1 MKKIGIVGGIGPE
14 STLMYYRDIIARCHE
29 RSGNDE
35 YPEIVIES
43 VNMTRMLG
51 YFLVEDFD
59 GLADYLSAAIDS
71 LARAGASFA
80 ALASNTPH
88 LVFDTLQDRSA
99 IPLVS
104 IVETTAE
111 RAKAHLLKRVLLT
124 GTGFTMK
131 ASFFADV
138 FARYGIGIVTPAP
151 AEIEEI
157 HNIIFPELEN
167 GIVRPE
173 KRERFLEMTRGQIAS
188 QNLDGIILGCTELPL
203 IAGVGDFAVPVLDTA
218 QIHIDS
224 IVNEYFA

>member
-14 STLMYYRDIIARCHE
+14 STLMYYRDIVAHILAK
-29 RSGNDE
+29 SGDDQ

-43 VNMTRMLG
+43 VNMTKMLS
-51 YFLVEDFD
+51 YFEAGNFD
-59 GLADYLSAAIDS
+59 GLADYLSAAVER
-71 LARAGASFA
+71 LAHSGASFA

-88 LVFDTLQDRSA
+88 LVFDTLQKRSA
-99 IPLVS
+99 IPLIS
-104 IVETTAE
+104 IVEKTAE
-111 RAKAHLLKRVLLT
+111 RAKELSLKHVLLT

-138 FARYGIGIVTPAP
+138 FARYGIGIVTPSSS
-151 AEIEEI
+151 EIEEI

-173 KRERFLEMTRGQIAS
+173 KRERFLEITRGQIAS

-203 IAGVGDFAVPVLDTA
+203 IAGVDDFAVPVLDTA

-224 IVNEYFA
+224 IVAEYFS

>member
-14 STLMYYRDIIARCHE
+14 STLMYYRDIVAHAHV
-29 RSGNDE
+29 RSGDDQ
-35 YPEIVIES
+35 YPEVVIVS
-43 VNMTRMLG
+43 VNMTKMLS
-51 YFLVEDFD
+51 YFLTGDFD
-59 GLADYLSAAIDS
+59 GLADYLSAAIDT
-71 LARAGASFA
+71 LARSGASFA

-88 LVFDTLQDRSA
+88 LVFDTLQKRSA
-99 IPLVS
+99 IPLIS
-104 IVETTAE
+104 IVEKTAD
-111 RAKAHLLKRVLLT
+111 RAKELSLKHVLLT

-138 FARYGIGIVTPAP
+138 FARYGIGIVTPSP
-151 AEIEEI
+151 SEIEEI

-173 KRERFLEMTRGQIAS
+173 KRERFLEITRGQIAS

-203 IAGVGDFAVPVLDTA
+203 IAGVDDFAVPVLDTA

-224 IVNEYFA
+224 IVNEYFS

>member
-14 STLMYYRDIIARCHE
+14 STLMYYRDIVARINAK
-29 RSGNDE
+29 SGDNQ
-35 YPEIVIES
+35 YPEVAIES
-43 VNMTRMLG
+43 VNMTKMLSFFQTG
-51 YFLVEDFD
+51 DFG
-59 GLADYLSAAIDS
+59 GLADYLSAAIDT
-71 LARAGASFA
+71 LARSGAGFA

-88 LVFDTLQDRSA
+88 LVFDTLKKRSP
-99 IPLVS
+99 IPLIS
-104 IVETTAE
+104 IVEKTAE
-111 RAKAHLLKRVLLT
+111 RTAELSLKKVLLT

-138 FARYGIGIVTPAP
+138 FARYGISIVTPIP

-173 KRERFLEMTRGQIAS
+173 KKKRFLEIARGQIAA

-203 IAGVGDFAVPVLDTA
+203 IAEANDFTVPVLDTA

-224 IVNEYFA
+224 IVAEYFS

>member
-14 STLMYYRDIIARCHE
+14 STLMYYRDVVTRIHAQL
-29 RSGNDE
+29 GDDQ
-35 YPEIVIES
+35 YPEVVIES
-43 VNMTRMLG
+43 VNMTKMLS
-51 YFLVEDFD
+51 YFQTGDFD
-59 GLADYLSAAIDS
+59 GLADFLSAAIDT
-71 LARAGASFA
+71 LARSDASFA
-80 ALASNTPH
+80 AIASNTPH
-88 LVFDTLQDRSA
+88 LVFDTLQKRSA
-99 IPLVS
+99 IPLIS

-111 RAKAHLLKRVLLT
+111 QAQTLSLKRLLLT

-138 FARYGIGIVTPAP
+138 FARYGIGIVTPSLS
-151 AEIEEI
+151 EIEEI

-203 IAGVGDFAVPVLDTA
+203 IAGAADFTVPVLDTA
-218 QIHIDS
+218 QIHIES
-224 IVNEYFA
+224 IVAEYFS